1 MNWPMI
7 DNSPRPLKDKPS
19 SQYKDRSSIKMIPV
33 TLRIYHPL
41 REHSTDAGNPAKCY
55 QQEEHAD

>member
-1 MNWPMI
+1 MI